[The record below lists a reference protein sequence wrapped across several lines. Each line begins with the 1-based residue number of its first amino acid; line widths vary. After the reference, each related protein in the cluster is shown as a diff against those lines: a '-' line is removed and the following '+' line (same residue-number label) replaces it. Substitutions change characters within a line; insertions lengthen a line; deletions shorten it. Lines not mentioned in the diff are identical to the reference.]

1 MIYLIYL
8 IYNLI
13 YLICLISF
21 DIFDISSMI
30 GFFQYDIKSYEG
42 NFLEE
47 LVIGDDTYSIE
58 PLDYFYPGY
67 GAPLAILTKE
77 ALMYQFQKELN
88 PKLKLNLKGV
98 NDLDNAGYLCELGTI
113 LSVSDDMKIHMYLNN
128 IVGDDSQDE
137 DYRFNQM
144 EDFSHFRLEL
154 EYFF

>member
-1 MIYLIYL
+1 
-8 IYNLI
+8 
-13 YLICLISF
+13 
-21 DIFDISSMI
+21 
-30 GFFQYDIKSYEG
+30 
-42 NFLEE
+42 
-47 LVIGDDTYSIE
+47 
-58 PLDYFYPGY
+58 
-67 GAPLAILTKE
+67 
-77 ALMYQFQKELN
+77 MYQFQKELS